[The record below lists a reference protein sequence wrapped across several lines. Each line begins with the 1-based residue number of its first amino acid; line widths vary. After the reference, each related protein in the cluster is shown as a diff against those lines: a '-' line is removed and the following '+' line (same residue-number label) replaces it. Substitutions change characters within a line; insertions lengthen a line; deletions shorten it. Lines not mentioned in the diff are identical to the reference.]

1 MPFPASS
8 PLVQPAVSTA
18 DSLTLPSTQAA
29 RVVIT
34 SSSQVTHDDTVFP
47 PEVTH
52 DVTAFPSQVTVL
64 PSQVTHD
71 LTVLPSQVTH
81 DLTVL
86 PSEVTHDVT
95 VLPSQVTH
103 GVRSFPSEDTHDA
116 LDFPPQ
122 ITSTSDTVTFP
133 ADDVHYVTIFPSG
146 VTRDA
151 ILISSPTPLQLYS
164 ESVTVPT
171 SAASEVAGQKNPAL
185 TNTLPTVPMNTAPEP
200 VEAESELFGQLTN
213 APSPVST
220 IAPPVLLAASFT
232 SCVGGVT
239 TAVNCVT
246 FASDVVS
253 VGEVHSVDAT
263 VASDVIAGQSA
274 LYTSMT
280 PTPPSWLPMTVPP
293 TPVPLQ
299 PSQGR
304 ENASDQGSYHLATGT
319 LPSARLTRAESLLS
333 TEPAAPVDQSSFA
346 LWSRSFP
353 RWSVDGHGSSEAGV
367 GGGGGGGGGG
377 DQVSLHAAATESP
390 PNSVPA
396 SFPPHAV
403 TPQSSGAVAAGPQG
417 NSSASRETQIYK
429 MCPCACAY
437 RKGTADVS
445 DSQSLASALQRLR
458 RELHV
463 PRDQLSAT
471 IRSKTSAPDH
481 RKSSVAT
488 GIVGMSVLGLLAL
501 LLVAA
506 DVISVVTF
514 LHDVITRRH
523 RVRSV

>member
-1 MPFPASS
+1 MPSPESS

-18 DSLTLPSTQAA
+18 NSITLPSTQAA
-29 RVVIT
+29 HAVIA
-34 SSSQVTHDDTVFP
+34 SSSQVTHDDTI
-47 PEVTH
+47 
-52 DVTAFPSQVTVL
+52 FPSQVR
-64 PSQVTHD
+64 
-71 LTVLPSQVTH
+71 
-81 DLTVL
+81 
-86 PSEVTHDVT
+86 
-95 VLPSQVTH
+95 H
-103 GVRSFPSEDTHDA
+103 GVTSFPSEGIHDA

-122 ITSTSDTVTFP
+122 LRSTRDTMTFP
-133 ADDVHYVTIFPSG
+133 PDDVHDVTNFPSG

-151 ILISSPTPLQLYS
+151 ILISSPTPLQLYTD
-164 ESVTVPT
+164 SVTVPT
-171 SAASEVAGQKNPAL
+171 TATSEVAGQKTPAP

-200 VEAESELFGQLTN
+200 VEAESVLFGQLTN
-213 APSPVST
+213 GLSPIST
-220 IAPPVLLAASFT
+220 IAPPVLLTASFT
-232 SCVGGVT
+232 SCVGSVT

-253 VGEVHSVDAT
+253 ADSGIGDVNSVDVT
-263 VASDVIAGQSA
+263 VASDVIAGQSG

-280 PTPPSWLPMTVPP
+280 PTPASWLPTTVPP

-304 ENASDQGSYHLATGT
+304 ENASELGSLHLATGT
-319 LPSARLTRAESLLS
+319 LPSARPTRAESLLS
-333 TEPAAPVDQSSFA
+333 TEPTAPVDQSSFA

-353 RWSVDGHGSSEAGV
+353 PWSADGHSSSEAGV
-367 GGGGGGGGGG
+367 VGGRG
-377 DQVSLHAAATESP
+377 DQLSLHAADTTELP
-390 PNSVPA
+390 PGSVQT

-403 TPQSSGAVAAGPQG
+403 TSQPSGAAPGLQG
-417 NSSASRETQIYK
+417 NSSASRETKHYK
-429 MCPCACAY
+429 LCPCACAY
-437 RKGTADVS
+437 RKETADVS

-488 GIVGMSVLGLLAL
+488 GIVGMSVLGILAL

-506 DVISVVTF
+506 DVISVVSF